1 MRIAILVCAYTVAR
15 WDDIVSGLDEARRQL
30 ADSPHEGEVVL
41 VVDHSPELYE
51 RARGFFVGDDMRIL
65 ENGRTRGLSGARNSG
80 ITGVDA
86 DVYVFLDDD
95 AVPEPGWL
103 GRLIAPFDD
112 PFVII
117 TGGAAVPRWPDGGRP
132 SMLPAADG
140 DRGEFDWV
148 IGCTYAGQPLTL
160 APVRNVMGC
169 SMAMRAQVFATAG
182 LFGEDMGR
190 VGTVPYGCE
199 ETELCIRASDAAG
212 SLVIFEPASLV
223 RHRVTSQRTTWSY
236 LWHRCYAEGIS
247 KAAVVARTT
256 RRTGLSTETT
266 YTTHVLPRGVLRE
279 LRTLPQRG
287 SRSAAGAL
295 AIVSGLFVTMVGY
308 VVGRLAIR
316 KADAGRGDG

>member
-1 MRIAILVCAYTVAR
+1 MRIAIVVCAYTVDR
-15 WDDIVSGLDEARRQL
+15 WDDIVSGVGEAWRQLDE
-30 ADSPHEGEVVL
+30 SGHPGEVIL

-51 RARGFFVGDDMRIL
+51 RAQVFTGDGVRIL
-65 ENGRTRGLSGARNSG
+65 ENRRTRGLSGARNSG
-80 ITGVDA
+80 VTGADA

-103 GRLIAPFDD
+103 AGLIAPFDD
-112 PFVII
+112 PAVII
-117 TGGAAVPRWPDGGRP
+117 TGGAATPRWPDSGRP

-148 IGCTYAGQPLTL
+148 IGCTYAGQPRTL
-160 APVRNVMGC
+160 SPVRNVMGC
-169 SMAMRAQVFATAG
+169 SMAMRAEVFATAG
-182 LFGEDMGR
+182 LFGEDLGR

-199 ETELCIRASDAAG
+199 ETELCIRASATPGARI
-212 SLVIFEPASLV
+212 LFEPASMV
-223 RHRVTSQRTTWSY
+223 RHRVTLQRTTWSY

-256 RRTGLSTETT
+256 RSAGLSTETT
-266 YTTHVLPRGVLRE
+266 YATHVLPRGVLRE

-287 SRSAAGAL
+287 SRSAAGAA
-295 AIVSGLFVTMVGY
+295 AIVTGLFVTMVGY

-316 KADAGRGDG
+316 GAQGGRAERA